1 MPVSDG
7 FGFASIR
14 GLVPIPQPQTA
25 FGVCGTG
32 LRALHAHK
40 ARSDNPCRLRFWTFL
55 RKCVW
60 SIDEAKAGEVR
71 RWPTGLGRDGR
82 SWDRLWL
89 EQEDAILR
97 HKLLM
102 FEKSRRVLASW
113 FVCAFDI
120 WLLAGGEDARWV
132 NEEGVP
138 VLCRSSQNRAIYLQA
153 RKLEG
158 PAGAEWFLA
167 NRVARLLQGFE
178 DNGGREVWPD
188 FPQWSAKTG
197 IIELSNGSKIQAV
210 PQGPHQIRGAAAT
223 LLHMEEVAFWEQAK
237 PTIGAA
243 IPTMRGGGHIVL
255 VTTPQVGSYAK
266 DIRDGTLKKGGG
278 K

>member
-1 MPVSDG
+1 MAVLDG
-7 FGFASIR
+7 FGCGSIR
-14 GLVPIPQPQTA
+14 GGVPIPRRETPWDIFSRGLIRTQT
-25 FGVCGTG
+25 
-32 LRALHAHK
+32 LRVA
-40 ARSDNPCRLRFWTFL
+40 SSNPCRTRFWTFL
-55 RKCVW
+55 RRCVW
-60 SIDEAKAGEVR
+60 SVDEAKAGEIR
-71 RWPTGLGRDGR
+71 RWPTGLGRDGK

-89 EQEDAILR
+89 ECEDALLR
-97 HKLLM
+97 QRLLM

-113 FVCAFDI
+113 LVCCFDI

-138 VLCRSSQNRAIYLQA
+138 VLCRSAHNRAVYLQA

-178 DNGGREVWPD
+178 DNGGRHSWPD

-197 IIELSNGSKIQAV
+197 TIELSNGSKIMAV
-210 PQGPHQIRGAAAT
+210 PQGAHQIRGAAAT
-223 LLHMEEVAFWEQAK
+223 LLHCEEVAFWEQAK

-266 DIRDGTLKKGGG
+266 DIRDGTLRKAAGA
-278 K
+278 